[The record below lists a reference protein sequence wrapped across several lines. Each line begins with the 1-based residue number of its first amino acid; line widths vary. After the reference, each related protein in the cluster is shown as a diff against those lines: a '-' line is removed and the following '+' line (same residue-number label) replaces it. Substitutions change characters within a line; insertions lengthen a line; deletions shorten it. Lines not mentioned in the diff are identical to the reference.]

1 MPLLPLLATVEARIR
16 KLLTRGTWMG
26 ATVSFWRRETPVPP
40 DSATRQ
46 FSMRVS
52 TAQVKMPF
60 VALRRTIVLLTIS
73 RESATIRG
81 VV

>member
-52 TAQVKMPF
+52 TAQV
-60 VALRRTIVLLTIS
+60 
-73 RESATIRG
+73 
-81 VV
+81 